1 MFINR
6 FSWTAKHEYFIFLKE
21 NNYSVDRGGSVK
33 RPIFFRCLMGFALS
47 ILFIHM
53 NMCNVSAQESEGS
66 GLEQPSIDAESALV
80 IDFENE
86 QILLDQNA
94 SEVNEIASMT
104 KMIVQ
109 YIVLGEIERGNLTW
123 DEEVTI
129 SEYAHQITLD
139 TALANV
145 PLNAG
150 EEYTVRE
157 LFEAMSIYS
166 ANGATIALA
175 EHIEGSEPAFVDR
188 MRELL
193 ESWGIDASQIYN
205 ATGLN
210 NIDLLG
216 NHYPGSEENAE
227 NQLTAKEVATIAI
240 RLLSDHPEVLE
251 FSSVPKQT
259 FRPGTEEAT
268 PMINWNWMLEG
279 LSYEREGVLG
289 LKTGTTNASGGN
301 FAGYAQEGDRE
312 VVTVV
317 MNSGDLYNQGV
328 RFEQTD
334 RMLDYGFGNWTEQ
347 AVLEEG
353 QSLEPMERVEIYN
366 GESETIGLEAGEDLH
381 LLLPEQVDREELQVN
396 VAWHDEATDNEG
408 RLTAPISDGT
418 TVGQLSFVLPEN
430 LESLQGEERS
440 TFEIPLVASES
451 VEGIGLTARIS
462 NWFSNLW
469 NGITGVFN

>member
-1 MFINR
+1 M
-6 FSWTAKHEYFIFLKE
+6 
-21 NNYSVDRGGSVK
+21 K
-33 RPIFFRCLMGFALS
+33 RPVIFRCLFGFVLS
-47 ILFIHM
+47 MLFVNM
-53 NMCNVSAQESEGS
+53 NIWNVSAQESGES
-66 GLEQPSIDAESALV
+66 NLEQPSIDAESALV

-94 SEVNEIASMT
+94 NEVNEIASMT

-109 YIVLGEIERGNLTW
+109 YIVLGEIESGNLAW

-139 TALANV
+139 PTLANV

-150 EEYTVRE
+150 EQYTVRE

-175 EHIEGSEPAFVDR
+175 EHIEGSGHAFVDR
-188 MRELL
+188 MRDLL

-210 NIDLLG
+210 NTDLLG
-216 NHYPGSEENAE
+216 NHYPGSDENAE
-227 NQLTAKEVATIAI
+227 NQLSAKGVATIAI
-240 RLLSDHPEVLE
+240 QLLTDYPEVLE
-251 FSSVPKQT
+251 FSSIPRQT
-259 FRPGTEEAT
+259 FRPGTEDAT

-279 LSYEREGVLG
+279 LSYERGSVLG
-289 LKTGTTNASGGN
+289 IKTGTTNASGGN
-301 FAGYAQEGDRE
+301 FTSYAQEGDRE
-312 VVTVV
+312 LVTVV
-317 MNSGDLYNQGV
+317 MNSGDLNNQGV

-347 AVLEEG
+347 TVLEEG
-353 QSLEPMERVEIYN
+353 QSSEPMQTARIYN
-366 GESETIGLEAGEDLH
+366 GESETIGLEVGQGLD
-381 LLLPEQVDREELQVN
+381 LLLPEQISRDDIQVD
-396 VAWHDEATDNEG
+396 VALHDEATNDEG
-408 RLTAPISDGT
+408 RLAAPISEGT
-418 TVGQLSFVLPEN
+418 TVGQMSISFPGNIEF
-430 LESLQGEERS
+430 LQGAEQS

-451 VEGIGLTARIS
+451 VEDVSLTKRLT

-469 NGITGVFN
+469 NDITAVFN